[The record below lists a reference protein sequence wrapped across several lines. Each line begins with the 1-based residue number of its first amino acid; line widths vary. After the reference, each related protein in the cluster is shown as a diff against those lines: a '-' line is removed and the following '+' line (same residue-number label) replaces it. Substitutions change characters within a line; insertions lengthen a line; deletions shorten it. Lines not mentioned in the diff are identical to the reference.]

1 MCSMYRLPRF
11 SSFLPKSLPLRFAVV
26 RRTSCLGRLVTRT
39 HLNSLGQCRDS
50 TQFPRSVFSVERVFS
65 SKASESTEGKG
76 AHSVIESH
84 DQPETQL
91 TVGAKGICVCC
102 LLAKA

>member
-1 MCSMYRLPRF
+1 M
-11 SSFLPKSLPLRFAVV
+11 
-26 RRTSCLGRLVTRT
+26 GRLVTRT
-39 HLNSLGQCRDS
+39 HLNSLGQCRGS
-50 TQFPRSVFSVERVFS
+50 TRVERVFS

-91 TVGAKGICVCC
+91 TVGAKGILC
-102 LLAKA
+102 LLFAR